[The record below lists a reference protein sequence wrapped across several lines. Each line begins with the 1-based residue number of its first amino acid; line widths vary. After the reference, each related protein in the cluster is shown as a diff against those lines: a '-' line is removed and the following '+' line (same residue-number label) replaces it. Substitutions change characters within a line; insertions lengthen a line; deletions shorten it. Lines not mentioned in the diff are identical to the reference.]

1 MRFMS
6 ILLLQALHSFL
17 KIYLNVITTLHI
29 FSDGHIYVKV
39 LEYFSLMLTNFNVLT
54 LLILS
59 DVQYFGVNE
68 A

>member
-29 FSDGHIYVKV
+29 FSDGHIHVKV
-39 LEYFSLMLTNFNVLT
+39 LEYFSLMLDQLQCTHTFDFV
-54 LLILS
+54 
-59 DVQYFGVNE
+59 
-68 A
+68 

>member
-39 LEYFSLMLTNFNVLT
+39 LEYFSLMLDQLQCTHTFDFV
-54 LLILS
+54 
-59 DVQYFGVNE
+59 
-68 A
+68 